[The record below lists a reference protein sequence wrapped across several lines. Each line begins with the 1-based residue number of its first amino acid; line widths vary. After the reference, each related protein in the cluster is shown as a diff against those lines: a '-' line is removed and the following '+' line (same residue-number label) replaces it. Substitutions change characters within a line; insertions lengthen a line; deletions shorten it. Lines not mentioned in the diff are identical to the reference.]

1 VVDLRKGSREPQ
13 RERQERERERE
24 RENSPAQIDLTRS
37 HFSIHREP
45 FSRIRGLC
53 KVASQMPDAKKSPL
67 HVHFH
72 QPFNV
77 IRLTIAC
84 LLAVAVLQGAP
95 DRLSNHDAPIFF
107 SVEECIHGMSLQTA
121 TAPSHHELKDEFE
134 LICWNIEKGNN
145 PGWKQELKAM
155 AANTQ
160 LVLLQEAI
168 FVEEMKQPREK
179 PLFWSFAPGYET
191 NAHSSGVMTVS
202 RMQPSFFCSLEATEP
217 WLRSPKKTSI
227 VQFPL
232 GHDGNSLLLVNMHA
246 INFTFGIKAFAKQ
259 LNEVGHILGAHT
271 GPIVFSG
278 DLNTWTQARKDVLSP
293 FISKFNLTE
302 VGFEPDHRSHKMG
315 HPVDYIFTRGLEV
328 KQSRVV
334 EVDTSDHNPLIVT
347 LALLSD
353 ESI

>member
-1 VVDLRKGSREPQ
+1 
-13 RERQERERERE
+13 
-24 RENSPAQIDLTRS
+24 
-37 HFSIHREP
+37 
-45 FSRIRGLC
+45 
-53 KVASQMPDAKKSPL
+53 
-67 HVHFH
+67 
-72 QPFNV
+72 
-77 IRLTIAC
+77 
-84 LLAVAVLQGAP
+84 LAVAVLHGAP
-95 DRLSNHDAPIFF
+95 DQLCNHDAPVYF
-107 SVEECIHGMSLQTA
+107 SVDECIDGMSLPLA
-121 TAPSHHELKDEFE
+121 TPSSLNELKDEFE
-134 LICWNIEKGNN
+134 LICWNIEKGSNS
-145 PGWKQELKAM
+145 GWKQELRTM
-155 AANTQ
+155 AENTQ

-168 FVEEMKQPREK
+168 FVEEMKQPREE

-191 NAHSSGVMTVS
+191 NAHSSGVMTLS
-202 RMQPSFFCSLEATEP
+202 RMEPSFFCSLEATEP

-232 GHDGNSLLLVNMHA
+232 GLDDNSLLLVNMHA

-259 LNEVGHILGAHT
+259 LNEVGHILEAHV

-278 DLNTWTQARKDVLSP
+278 DLNTWTQARKDVLLP

-347 LALLSD
+347 LALLSN